1 MARKKEIILEDN
13 EERQKRAA
21 ITNTGQLAVTTYMK
35 DEVGCLTRINGIM
48 LNLDQ
53 FKKLNDF
60 YYASL

>member
-1 MARKKEIILEDN
+1 MVRKKEIILEDN

-35 DEVGCLTRINGIM
+35 DEVGSLIRIDGIM

-53 FKKLNDF
+53 FRKLNDF

>member
-21 ITNTGQLAVTTYMK
+21 ITNAGQLAVTTYMK
-35 DEVGCLTRINGIM
+35 DEVGCLTRINGVM

>member
-1 MARKKEIILEDN
+1 MARRKEIILEDN

-21 ITNTGQLAVTTYMK
+21 ITNAGQLAVTTYMK
-35 DEVGCLTRINGIM
+35 DEMGCLTRINGIM
-48 LNLDQ
+48 LNQDQ

>member
-1 MARKKEIILEDN
+1 MTRKKEIILEDN

-21 ITNTGQLAVTTYMK
+21 ITNTGQLAVTTYVK
-35 DEVGCLTRINGIM
+35 DEVDSLIRIDGIM

>member
-1 MARKKEIILEDN
+1 MIRKKEIILEDN
-13 EERQKRAA
+13 EERQKKAA
-21 ITNTGQLAVTTYMK
+21 ITNTGQLAVTTYVK
-35 DEVGCLTRINGIM
+35 DEVGSLIRIDGIM

>member
-1 MARKKEIILEDN
+1 MERKKEIILEDN

-35 DEVGCLTRINGIM
+35 DELGSLIRIGGVK

-53 FKKLNDF
+53 FRKLNDF

>member
-1 MARKKEIILEDN
+1 MTRKKEIILEDN

-21 ITNTGQLAVTTYMK
+21 ITNTGQLAVTTYVK
-35 DEVGCLTRINGIM
+35 DEVGSLILINGIM

>member
-1 MARKKEIILEDN
+1 MTRKKEIILEDN

-21 ITNTGQLAVTTYMK
+21 ITNTGQLAVTTYVK
-35 DEVGCLTRINGIM
+35 DEVDSLIRIDGIM

-60 YYASL
+60 YCASL